1 MLTFTAVLSDATRLI
16 AEAAGDATEQAA
28 QVAAVSY
35 PLLVAVVLVGSVL
48 PVLPTGAAV
57 SAAAALAMTSGG
69 ELSTLVVIV
78 LAASA
83 AFAGDTIT
91 FALFRAGGPRVLR
104 WFRQSK
110 NTAAVEQAR
119 SRLADHGVR
128 FLVVARLIPAGRIPA
143 LLAAG
148 ALKYPWAKFL
158 GSAAAAVAVWATLYA
173 LLGVIGGGIFDSPL
187 RGVIATIV
195 LVVVLSVLIRLV
207 QRWWQHRHADS
218 ELSAQPST

>member
-1 MLTFTAVLSDATRLI
+1 MLIAETSRLL
-16 AEAAGDATEQAA
+16 AEAAGDATEQVA

-35 PLLVAVVLVGSVL
+35 PLLVAVVLFGSVL

-69 ELSTLVVIV
+69 EISTVVVIG
-78 LAASA
+78 LAAAA

-91 FALFRAGGPRVLR
+91 FVLFRAGGPRVLR

-119 SRLADHGVR
+119 ARLADHGVR
-128 FLVVARLIPAGRIPA
+128 VLVVARLIPAGRIPA

-158 GSAAAAVAVWATLYA
+158 GSAAAAVVVWATLYA
-173 LLGVIGGGIFDSPL
+173 MLGVIGGGIFDSPL
-187 RGVIATIV
+187 QGVIAAIVIV
-195 LVVVLSVLIRLV
+195 LVVSVLTRLV
-207 QRWWQHRHADS
+207 QRWWQHRHAESD
-218 ELSAQPST
+218 LSAQPST